1 MPTAAPDPSGGG
13 PSVPTLGCLYV
24 VATPIG
30 TLADLS
36 PRAASVLGEAD
47 IVACEDSRVT
57 RRLFSHLGLAFPRH
71 VVTNDHTEPD
81 AARRIASEVLS
92 GKSVVLVSDA
102 GAPAISDPGY
112 LVVEAVA
119 AAGGRIEIVPGP
131 SSVIA
136 ALMASGLACHRFCF
150 EGFLPRKGRARADR
164 LDELSQEMRCVV
176 IFESPKRITRTLQD
190 LANACGGRAVAVCR
204 ELSKM
209 HEEVVRGTIED
220 VAKQTIMERGEFVI
234 VIGERTPDAPATDDD
249 VQSLLAARHAAGV
262 SLSQAAKDVATA
274 SGIARRA
281 VYEVAIKSQLWD

>member
-47 IVACEDSRVT
+47 VVACEDSRVT

-136 ALMASGLACHRFCF
+136 ALMASGLACHRFTGRPARRT
-150 EGFLPRKGRARADR
+150 EPRDALCRD
-164 LDELSQEMRCVV
+164 L
-176 IFESPKRITRTLQD
+176 RITEAD
-190 LANACGGRAVAVCR
+190 
-204 ELSKM
+204 
-209 HEEVVRGTIED
+209 H
-220 VAKQTIMERGEFVI
+220 
-234 VIGERTPDAPATDDD
+234 
-249 VQSLLAARHAAGV
+249 
-262 SLSQAAKDVATA
+262 
-274 SGIARRA
+274 
-281 VYEVAIKSQLWD
+281 